1 MRISLMIL
9 PLLNIWMT
17 DIPSNSD
24 IVFFAFLYLKML
36 QASITHRFR
45 EGMFRQKTSLA
56 CMFGFPNE
64 GLKGIC
70 PFVFS

>member
-1 MRISLMIL
+1 MIL
-9 PLLNIWMT
+9 PLLNIWIT

-24 IVFFAFLYLKML
+24 IVVIAFLYLIML

-45 EGMFRQKTSLA
+45 EAMFRQKTSLA

>member
-1 MRISLMIL
+1 MIL
-9 PLLNIWMT
+9 PLLNIWIT

-24 IVFFAFLYLKML
+24 IVFIAFLYLIML
-36 QASITHRFR
+36 QDSITHQFR
-45 EGMFRQKTSLA
+45 EAMFRLKTSLA
-56 CMFGFPNE
+56 CMFSNE

>member
-1 MRISLMIL
+1 MIL
-9 PLLNIWMT
+9 PLLNIWIT

-24 IVFFAFLYLKML
+24 IVYIAFLYLIML
-36 QASITHRFR
+36 QVSITHRFS
-45 EGMFRQKTSLA
+45 EAMFKQKTSLA